1 MPILLLRYRTRTG
14 RPLQYMY
21 FTVAFSENL
30 VDALF
35 QPYQKE
41 IGRSYTRDAS
51 YQLLKRQ
58 GWRTVAPG
66 PRAPNKA
73 DAQTIAESK
82 HTISVQ
88 EEKKAP

>member
-51 YQLLKRQ
+51 YQLLKR
-58 GWRTVAPG
+58 
-66 PRAPNKA
+66 
-73 DAQTIAESK
+73 
-82 HTISVQ
+82 
-88 EEKKAP
+88 

>member
-41 IGRSYTRDAS
+41 IGRSYTGDA
-51 YQLLKRQ
+51 LV
-58 GWRTVAPG
+58 TVEAPWL
-66 PRAPNKA
+66 A
-73 DAQTIAESK
+73 
-82 HTISVQ
+82 
-88 EEKKAP
+88 